1 MVLRDQGQNSLG
13 RFRQCVGEA
22 KGEEGMRHSGVVMTL
37 YSPERETEA
46 QVVMHG
52 Y

>member
-13 RFRQCVGEA
+13 QVRQRVGEA
-22 KGEEGMRHSGVVMTL
+22 KGEEAMCHSGLVMAL

-52 Y
+52 